1 MKVFNRGW
9 IKFVITQW
17 RIKTMIFGI
26 ETKIF
31 CLLWLVLILTILVSS
46 RKGKEYD
53 EKINEYEKKLEEEGA

>member
-1 MKVFNRGW
+1 
-9 IKFVITQW
+9 
-17 RIKTMIFGI
+17 MIFGI